1 MDALSDL
8 LQTIRLH
15 TSTYFCSD
23 FNTAWAMRIPTDGNG
38 MFHTLIHGQC
48 WLEMESLP
56 APILLNPGDIVAFP
70 TGGAH
75 QISSRLDQAPLPAH
89 EVVNGILSGQN
100 PFYREP
106 HESRQSAEPCVD
118 KNTTTDWA
126 TLMCGAF
133 AYDSSMDHPFIRDLP
148 CFIHIKA
155 ADTPE
160 LDWLRSLVRVV
171 SVESRRQDP
180 GASVVVDRLT
190 EVLFIQL
197 LRVHMQTHTDKN
209 SYLQALHDPKIG
221 KALNLIHTDCKAELN
236 VDTLAQA
243 SALSRSAF
251 SERFARLVGEPPKS
265 YLQRWRFEHAKRAL
279 NEGRSTI
286 LTIALDS
293 GYSSEA
299 AFSKAFKQHF
309 GITPGAYRKQ
319 GSNSA

>member
-23 FNTAWAMRIPTDGNG
+23 FNTAWAMRIPADGNG
-38 MFHTLIHGQC
+38 VFHTLIDGQC
-48 WLEMESLP
+48 WLEMDSLP
-56 APILLNPGDIVAFP
+56 APIQLNTGDIVAFP

-75 QISSRLDQAPLPAH
+75 QISSRLDQAPLSAN
-89 EVVNGILSGQN
+89 EVVDGILGGHN
-100 PFYREP
+100 PFYRAP
-106 HESRQSAEPCVD
+106 LESDDSDID
-118 KNTTTDWA
+118 KKSSSDWA

-160 LDWLRSLVRVV
+160 LGWLRSLVQVV
-171 SVESRRQDP
+171 SVESRQQNP

-209 SYLQALHDPKIG
+209 GYLQALHDPKIG
-221 KALNLIHTDCKAELN
+221 KALNLIHADCKAELN

-251 SERFARLVGEPPKS
+251 SERFTRLVGEAPKS
-265 YLQRWRFEHAKRAL
+265 YLQRWRFEHAKRTL
-279 NEGRSTI
+279 RERRST
-286 LTIALDS
+286 LLAIALDS

-309 GITPGAYRKQ
+309 GLSPGAYRKQ
-319 GSNSA
+319 SAGPD